1 VTGPSDGSPTNQE
14 TDVSRLTDQRSP
26 YETNLR
32 LLLPYVADLELEVD
46 RLRKQGRFIRQEA
59 WGALR
64 RIRQLCAEGPKGEGD
79 TLFSQIDAAAAGLG
93 ESLRDL
99 PDAPG
104 YHPSHDQVV
113 PIAVRPLLEQVF
125 RAQQRLE
132 AAPQVEMR
140 LQLQTESVEWFPG
153 RLRHL
158 FDNLLSNSLRYRD
171 PGKERS
177 WIEVALRE
185 TERSYE
191 FRVSD
196 NGLGLPQGRPTEVT
210 ELFYRAAPA
219 RAAGLGVG
227 LAVVKLLVEQ
237 STGTLTVDSG
247 EGQGTTFVM
256 TLPRYE
262 IDDFLC

>member
-1 VTGPSDGSPTNQE
+1 
-14 TDVSRLTDQRSP
+14 VSRPDNHDSP
-26 YETNLR
+26 AGANLR

-46 RLRKQGRFIRQEA
+46 RLRKQGRFVRQEA
-59 WGALR
+59 SAALR
-64 RIRQLCAEGPKGEGD
+64 RIRQLCAEAVKAEGD
-79 TLFSQIDAAAAGLG
+79 MLIAQIDRAAAGLG
-93 ESLRDL
+93 EALRDL
-99 PDAPG
+99 QDAPG

-113 PIAVRPLLEQVF
+113 AIAVRPLIEQVF

-132 AAPQVEMR
+132 AAPQAELR
-140 LQLQTESVEWFPG
+140 LRLECEHVEWFPG

-158 FDNLLSNSLRYRD
+158 FDNLVSNALRYRD
-171 PGKERS
+171 REKEQS

-185 TERSYE
+185 TEQGYE

-196 NGLGLPQGRPTEVT
+196 NGLGLPEGRPAEVT

-247 EGQGTTFVM
+247 QGQGTTFTL
-256 TLPRYE
+256 TLPRYDL
-262 IDDFLC
+262 DDFLL

>member
-1 VTGPSDGSPTNQE
+1 V
-14 TDVSRLTDQRSP
+14 DVSSSSSSSSSSTANPGPAEPD
-26 YETNLR
+26 LR

-46 RLRKQGRFIRQEA
+46 RLRKQGRFVRQEA
-59 WGALR
+59 AAAVR
-64 RIRQLCAEGPKGEGD
+64 KVRQLCAELAAGGAADASLVAG
-79 TLFSQIDAAAAGLG
+79 IDGAAAGLG
-93 ESLRDL
+93 EALHDVQ
-99 PDAPG
+99 DAPG
-104 YHPSHDQVV
+104 YHPAHDQVV

-132 AAPQVEMR
+132 AAPGVELR
-140 LQLQTESVEWFPG
+140 LRLESEHVEWFPG

-158 FDNLLSNSLRYRD
+158 FDNLLSNALRYRD
-171 PGKERS
+171 HAKERS

-185 TERSYE
+185 TARGYV

-196 NGLGLPQGRPTEVT
+196 NGLGLPRGRPADVT
-210 ELFYRAAPA
+210 ELFFRAAPA

-247 EGQGTTFVM
+247 EGQGTTFVL
-256 TLPRYE
+256 TLPRFDL
-262 IDDFLC
+262 DDFLL

>member
-1 VTGPSDGSPTNQE
+1 MDKE
-14 TDVSRLTDQRSP
+14 ADVSRPNHSP
-26 YETNLR
+26 SAEVNLR

-46 RLRKQGRFIRQEA
+46 RLRKQGRFVRQEA
-59 WGALR
+59 WATLR
-64 RIRQLCAEGPKGEGD
+64 RIRQLCAEAARAEGEVLI
-79 TLFSQIDAAAAGLG
+79 TQIDKIASGLG

-99 PDAPG
+99 QDAPG
-104 YHPSHDQVV
+104 YHPAHDQVV
-113 PIAVRPLLEQVF
+113 AIAVRPLLEQVF

-132 AAPQVEMR
+132 ATPQVELR
-140 LQLQTESVEWFPG
+140 LRLECESVEWFPG

-158 FDNLLSNSLRYRD
+158 FDNLFSNSLRYRD

-185 TERSYE
+185 TPQGYE

-196 NGLGLPQGRPTEVT
+196 NSRGLPDGRPVEVT

-237 STGTLTVDSG
+237 SGGALTVDSG
-247 EGQGTTFVM
+247 EGQGATFTV

-262 IDDFLC
+262 LDDFLG